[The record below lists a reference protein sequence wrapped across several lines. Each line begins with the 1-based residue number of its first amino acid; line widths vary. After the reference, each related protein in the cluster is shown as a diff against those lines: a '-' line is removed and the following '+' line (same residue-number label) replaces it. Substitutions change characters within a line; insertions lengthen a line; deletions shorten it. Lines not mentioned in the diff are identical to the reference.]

1 MQGCARRVQYFRVC
15 GTSEVAPTVKLLT
28 KNRPWVLVFAML
40 LLYATTADFVA
51 TTVVIADGKDC
62 NHPWVRI
69 EHKCVTSSVRTSSN
83 DHSAVPT
90 TSPVALIAVAP
101 TRIETGEVLQ
111 LHPAPVEA
119 DTSPTHAS
127 TLPLLC

>member
-1 MQGCARRVQYFRVC
+1 
-15 GTSEVAPTVKLLT
+15 
-28 KNRPWVLVFAML
+28 ML

-83 DHSAVPT
+83 DHTAVPI
-90 TSPVALIAVAP
+90 TSTVALIAVAVP
-101 TRIETGEVLQ
+101 HCESQEVFQ
-111 LHPAPVEA
+111 SHPAQLEPDVS
-119 DTSPTHAS
+119 DTQQSS
-127 TLPLLC
+127 LPLLC